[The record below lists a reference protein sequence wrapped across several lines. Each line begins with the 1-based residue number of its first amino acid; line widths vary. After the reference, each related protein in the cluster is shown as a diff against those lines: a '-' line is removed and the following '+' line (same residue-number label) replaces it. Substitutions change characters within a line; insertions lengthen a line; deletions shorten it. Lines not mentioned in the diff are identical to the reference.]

1 MKIRKALSLWGRRWL
16 PTFLASQLVMIL
28 TAILVGLV
36 AGFAALILGAL
47 IEFFSGLSGEYRS
60 NVFSVFF
67 PAAGAALAVFFMEKV
82 AREGAGHGIPE
93 LIYAVSRHGGLVR
106 LRSAFSRILASA
118 VTIGSGGSVGP
129 EAPVAMSGGS
139 IGSNIGRLL
148 NVNEGRRIMLLGCG
162 TASAIGS
169 IFNAPIA
176 GMVFTM
182 EVILGQWRSQS
193 LVPVIIAAVAGTELS
208 RFLQGNQIPFDNPGF
223 TIQLH
228 DTFACAGLAVITAL
242 VAVCLARSLRGMSAI
257 ASGTAAR
264 LSLSPW
270 TKAAIGGLFVGLLGF
285 GVPVALG
292 EGYQAIREMI
302 AGHYPA
308 GILLVFLAIGAKILA
323 TSLTLGWGGVGGIF
337 APSLVLGAFTG
348 LFYHRLLVVLF
359 PEIAWVDEG
368 CFALLGM
375 AGLLAAIMQAPL
387 TGIFL
392 ISEITGGYDV
402 MLPLMLVSAL
412 STILFQRGEQAS
424 VYLRD
429 LVTRGE
435 LLRLGSDGRVL
446 KDLHISEIIEENA
459 CTVLHSHMLLRN
471 FLEVMKSS
479 HRNYFPVLDSATER
493 FLGMVH
499 LDDVRPFLFDEFMY
513 DTVLMEQLMDRE
525 VEVVHPD
532 DELANVLAIME
543 EKGLYS
549 MPVVANHRFVGMI
562 SKATLFDHYRKE
574 VRVQTAET

>member
-1 MKIRKALSLWGRRWL
+1 MKAVKALFSRARVRLI
-16 PTFLASQLVMIL
+16 PFLHLQITVIL
-28 TAILVGLV
+28 IAILVGLV
-36 AGFAALILGAL
+36 SGLAALVLSSL
-47 IEFFSGLSGEYRS
+47 IDISSGLFSGYRKS
-60 NVFSVFF
+60 VFSIFL
-67 PAAGAALAVFFMEKV
+67 PAAGAGLAIFFMEKIV
-82 AREGAGHGIPE
+82 REGAGHGIPE

-106 LRSAFSRILASA
+106 LRSAFSRIIASA
-118 VTIGSGGSVGP
+118 ITIGSGGSVGP

-148 NVNEGRRIMLLGCG
+148 KVDESRRVMLLGCG
-162 TASAIGS
+162 AASAIGS

-182 EVILGQWRSQS
+182 EVILGGWRSHN

-208 RFLQGNQIPFDNPGF
+208 RNLQGNQIPFDNPGF

-228 DTFACAGLAVITAL
+228 DTLACAGLAVLTAL
-242 VAVCLARSLRGMSAI
+242 IAILFARSMRQMATLASAT
-257 ASGTAAR
+257 ASKF
-264 LSLSPW
+264 SLSPW
-270 TKAAIGGLFVGLLGF
+270 TKAAIGGLLVGILGF
-285 GVPVALG
+285 CLPVVLG
-292 EGYQAIREMI
+292 EGYHAIREMI
-302 AGHYPA
+302 TGQYPA
-308 GILLVFLAIGAKILA
+308 GILLILLVLFAKILA

-348 LFYHRLLVVLF
+348 IFYHRILVILF

-375 AGLLAAIMQAPL
+375 AGFLAAIMQAPL

-392 ISEITGGYDV
+392 ISEITGGYAV

-412 STILFQRGEQAS
+412 STIIFQRGEHAS

-429 LVTRGE
+429 LLARGE
-435 LLRLGSDGRVL
+435 VLRLGSDGRVL
-446 KDLHISEIIEENA
+446 KDLRISEIIEND
-459 CTVLHSHMLLRN
+459 CVVIHSHLLLRN
-471 FLEVMKSS
+471 FLDVLKYSR
-479 HRNYFPVLDSATER
+479 RNYFPVLDAATDR

-513 DTVLMEQLMDRE
+513 DTIFMEQLMNRD
-525 VEVVHPD
+525 VATVHPD
-532 DELANVLAIME
+532 DELADVLNMMD
-543 EKGLYS
+543 EKMLYS
-549 MPVVANHRFVGMI
+549 VPVVANHRFVGMI

-574 VRVQTAET
+574 LRVQTADA